1 MKYLNEKYG
10 LGIEESKEYDTLAG
24 FIIFNYDGIPTAG
37 ETVFIG
43 GLQLRILRTTRS
55 RIELASGSR
64 NCRNF
69 YIIIK
74 AFPNNFT
81 TFDC

>member
-10 LGIEESKEYDTLAG
+10 LGIEKQEYDTLAG
-24 FIIFNYDGIPTAG
+24 FIIFNYDGIPTA

-55 RIELASGSR
+55 RIELARVKEIVGI
-64 NCRNF
+64 F
-69 YIIIK
+69 IL
-74 AFPNNFT
+74 
-81 TFDC
+81 

>member
-1 MKYLNEKYG
+1 MKNTG
-10 LGIEESKEYDTLAG
+10 WGSKKAYDKLAG

-55 RIELASGSR
+55 RIELAR
-64 NCRNF
+64 V
-69 YIIIK
+69 K
-74 AFPNNFT
+74 KL
-81 TFDC
+81 